1 MFDSRTKSRP
11 KQNKQ
16 GMKQYLDSE
25 IERIQ
30 ELIASGNH
38 ETQYI
43 TNEIL
48 LLIARILYE
57 KKVW

>member
-1 MFDSRTKSRP
+1 
-11 KQNKQ
+11 
-16 GMKQYLDSE
+16 MKQYLDSE

-38 ETQYI
+38 ESQYI

-48 LLIARILYE
+48 LLIARILYSA
-57 KKVW
+57 KDKVW